1 MPVTL
6 LLDIGMDSVMLMYK
20 SRLKNKYFLFYCVI
34 DKPSE
39 AASLI
44 ISVVE
49 LSTWTLD
56 TDADFFLATEVF
68 GSRVS

>member
-6 LLDIGMDSVMLMYK
+6 LLDLGMDSVMLVYK
-20 SRLKNKYFLFYCVI
+20 SLKNKYFLFYCVI

-39 AASLI
+39 VASLI

-49 LSTWTLD
+49 LST
-56 TDADFFLATEVF
+56 
-68 GSRVS
+68 

>member
-6 LLDIGMDSVMLMYK
+6 LLDLGIDSVMLMYK
-20 SRLKNKYFLFYCVI
+20 RRLKDKEFLFYCVV

-39 AASLI
+39 VAPLI

-49 LSTWTLD
+49 LST
-56 TDADFFLATEVF
+56 
-68 GSRVS
+68 